1 MTIEKIS
8 NSIVAMAKI
17 IEDQSKIVQ
26 GLIGTVQ
33 ELEEKVS
40 ALEGNPEEK
49 LCIECNELPIKYK
62 SDSTC
67 VKCHE
72 PKERP
77 GARGSKEKKAK
88 K

>member
-8 NSIVAMAKI
+8 DTIIAMAKI
-17 IEDQSKIVQ
+17 IDDQSKIVQ
-26 GLIGTVQ
+26 GLIGIVQ
-33 ELEEKVS
+33 ELHQRVS

-49 LCIECNELPIKYK
+49 LCVECNELPAKYK